1 MVCLLKREVSVGM
14 VRWGSLT
21 QSDAV
26 DWIAHDMPKGVTL
39 LKFFNYFV
47 HLCSTGLV
55 PNIHCIW
62 CWLMVDESKDFI
74 SVEPNSKDFSGR
86 IDVEVPEEV
95 LAHLQRIS
103 DRTGQSISEI
113 AAAMVT
119 EVAERFD

>member
-1 MVCLLKREVSVGM
+1 
-14 VRWGSLT
+14 
-21 QSDAV
+21 
-26 DWIAHDMPKGVTL
+26 
-39 LKFFNYFV
+39 
-47 HLCSTGLV
+47 
-55 PNIHCIW
+55 
-62 CWLMVDESKDFI
+62 MVDESRDFI
-74 SVEPNSKDFSGR
+74 SVEPNSKDTSGR